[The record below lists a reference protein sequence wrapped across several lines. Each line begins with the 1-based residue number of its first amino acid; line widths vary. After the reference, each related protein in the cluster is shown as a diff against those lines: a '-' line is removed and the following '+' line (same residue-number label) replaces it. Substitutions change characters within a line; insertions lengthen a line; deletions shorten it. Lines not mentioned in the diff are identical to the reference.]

1 MKADDE
7 EPATMSE
14 YEVEVQYHSASG
26 RIAAKISHQL
36 ATEARWARWI
46 ARREFEESRGEK
58 VHAVNVYRID

>member
-1 MKADDE
+1 MK
-7 EPATMSE
+7 E

-36 ATEARWARWI
+36 ATEARWAGWI
-46 ARREFEESRGEK
+46 ARREFEESRGET